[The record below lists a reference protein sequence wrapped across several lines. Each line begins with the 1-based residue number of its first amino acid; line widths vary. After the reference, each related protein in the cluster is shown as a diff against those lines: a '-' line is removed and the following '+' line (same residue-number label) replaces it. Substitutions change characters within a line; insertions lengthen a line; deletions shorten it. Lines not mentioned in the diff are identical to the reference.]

1 MIKDDKEEMLV
12 VPADIENAYRNQG
25 STKSQP
31 ATGLNLDN
39 SIARRK

>member
-12 VPADIENAYRNQG
+12 VPADIENAHRNQG

-31 ATGLNLDN
+31 SAGLNLDN